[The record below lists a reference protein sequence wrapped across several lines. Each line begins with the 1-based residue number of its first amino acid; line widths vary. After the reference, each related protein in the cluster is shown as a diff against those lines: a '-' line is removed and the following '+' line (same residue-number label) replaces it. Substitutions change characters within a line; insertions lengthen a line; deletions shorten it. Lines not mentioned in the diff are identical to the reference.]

1 MGGLSG
7 MAHAACASKVLVRMR
22 VQLDGFDQP
31 SGELSIAVIRQDS
44 SP

>member
-22 VQLDGFDQP
+22 VQLDGLDQP
-31 SGELSIAVIRQDS
+31 SGDLSIVVTKQDS